1 MAKYTQEQYKALDW
15 NKSNKLLSQESGI
28 PVKLVSAAR
37 SRYAKGVKATIKCP
51 NTYTGARPGKERK
64 IIVTLEELQAHKDTE
79 LAKIK
84 GCTRAYINLLRK
96 KMMGGGK

>member
-15 NKSNKLLSQESGI
+15 NKSNKLLSQETGI
-28 PVKLVSAAR
+28 PVTLVSNAR

-51 NTYTGARPGKERK
+51 NDRVKPCRVPA
-64 IIVTLEELQAHKDTE
+64 VTLEELQAHKDTE

-96 KMMGGGK
+96 KMIGGGK